1 MQVQLISW
9 NRKKQRSMAHMIGT
23 GDAKTLCDNIPGT
36 GTALASL
43 NEYPLCSCCVM
54 KAHKLGIPTE
64 FMRNLPAPPTPKL
77 LKSPSKKK
85 PFLPNPY
92 KNILC
97 AIQYLGGINPRKL
110 RRAGWWTEF
119 HEFLPASIR
128 RRIFRHASTNSVDS
142 IATELGGYGYPVQDV
157 DSLLEYLKDRKKV
170 NWSQEPQEVH
180 ITNEDYLE
188 LRINELLKENETL
201 RQQIENLT
209 RAEGCF
215 DPVEMEEPF

>member
-1 MQVQLISW
+1 
-9 NRKKQRSMAHMIGT
+9 MAHMIAT
-23 GDAKTLCDNIPGT
+23 GGAKTLCDNMPGT
-36 GTALASL
+36 ATGPADL
-43 NEYPLCSCCVM
+43 NQYPLCRCCVV
-54 KAHKLGIPTE
+54 KARKLGVPTE
-64 FMRNLPAPPTPKL
+64 FVPIVPAPPTPKL
-77 LKSPSKKK
+77 LKSPGKEK

-119 HEFLPASIR
+119 YEFLPASIR

-142 IATELGGYGYPVQDV
+142 IATELGGYGYPVEDA
-157 DSLLEYLKDRKKV
+157 DSLLEYLKDQKKV
-170 NWSQEPQEVH
+170 NWSQEPQEVQM
-180 ITNEDYLE
+180 TNEDCLE
-188 LRINELLKENETL
+188 LRINELLIENETL